1 LNIKLSELQRN
12 VTSFLPFVIFLGI
25 VFIIEWFVFFRT
37 EFVFLNLFDKSSI
50 FFLSDILSA
59 SSSMNDIDFNTIFG
73 LSSNIKTIS
82 VSLFSSYVFAFVLS
96 GFVLLLAMVAT
107 IVLTVQ
113 KTFVSKTQNFYAQL
127 MTDYN
132 SSLISYK

>member
-1 LNIKLSELQRN
+1 
-12 VTSFLPFVIFLGI
+12 
-25 VFIIEWFVFFRT
+25 
-37 EFVFLNLFDKSSI
+37 
-50 FFLSDILSA
+50 
-59 SSSMNDIDFNTIFG
+59 MNDIDFNTIFG

-127 MTDYN
+127 MMDYN